1 MKAFAIITLG
11 LLLSTVQAFSQK
23 GVEDGSK
30 YGHGED
36 SIQCL
41 KNLSLYTE
49 LVKQDRY
56 DEAMPYWE
64 TAFNECPLSTR
75 RLYTDGEKIME
86 YKIKHAENQAE
97 KDKYFD
103 ELMNVYD
110 QRMKYFG
117 DHPRYGIPYIKGKKA
132 ISMLDFKKDDSEIRK
147 EAYGLLKESVEEDGK
162 SAQPAVLGIF
172 MTSTVAMFNDGEIQA
187 EDVVNNYTT
196 IIDLLNAQIEN
207 PKMAKYK
214 STLED
219 LAGKIEELF
228 ARSGAADCNTL
239 DRIFSP
245 QLEEHKEDLPWLK
258 RVSRLLANE
267 MCEDMDLL
275 YKVSEYQHN
284 IEPSHSSAY
293 GLSRMYL
300 KSEDTDRAA
309 GYYKE
314 AINLVEDDAQKAKY
328 YYQLGLVNLA
338 GNNFSSARSNA
349 LKAIEANPEWGQPYI
364 LIGKAYATSASS
376 IGDDEFTHKTA
387 YWAAVDKFLRAKS
400 VDPEVADEANN
411 LINLYVKH
419 FPEEKEIFFQGLEKG
434 GSYTVG
440 GWIGERTTVRSK

>member
-103 ELMNVYD
+103 ELMKVYD

-275 YKVSEYQHN
+275 YKVSEYQHT

-293 GLSRMYL
+293 GLARMYL
-300 KSEDTDRAA
+300 KSGDTDRASD
-309 GYYKE
+309 YYKE
-314 AINLVEDDAQKAKY
+314 AINLVEDDTQKAKY

-411 LINLYVKH
+411 LINVYVKH

>member
-1 MKAFAIITLG
+1 MKAFTIITLG

-36 SIQCL
+36 SITCL

-56 DEAMPYWE
+56 DEAHPYWE
-64 TAFNECPLSTR
+64 IAFNECPLSTR
-75 RLYTDGEKIME
+75 SLYIDGEKIMDH
-86 YKIKHAENQAE
+86 KIKTAKNQAE
-97 KDKYFD
+97 KDKYFE
-103 ELMNVYD
+103 ELMRVYD
-110 QRMKYFG
+110 QRIKYFG
-117 DHPRYGIPYIKGKKA
+117 DHPRYGVPYIKGKKA
-132 ISMLDFKKDDSEIRK
+132 ISMLDYKKDDREIRK
-147 EAYGLLKESVEEDGK
+147 EAYQLLKESVTNGGK
-162 SAQPAVLGIF
+162 STQPAVLGIF
-172 MTSTVAMFNDGEIQA
+172 MTSTVAMFNDSEIQA

-196 IIDLLNAQIEN
+196 ISDLLTAQIED

-219 LAGKIEELF
+219 LSGKVEELF
-228 ARSGAADCNTL
+228 GRSGAANCATL
-239 DRIFSP
+239 DGIFSP
-245 QLEEHKEDLPWLK
+245 QLAEHKDDLPWLK
-258 RVSRLLANE
+258 RVSRLLAKE

-293 GLSRMYL
+293 GLARMYL
-300 KSEDTDRAA
+300 KAGDTDRSAE
-309 GYYKE
+309 YYKE
-314 AINLVEDDAQKAKY
+314 AINLVEDDNQKAKY

-338 GNNFSSARSNA
+338 NNRFSAARTNA
-349 LKAIEANPEWGQPYI
+349 LKAIEANPGWGQPYI
-364 LIGKAYATSASS
+364 LIGKAYATSANT

-387 YWAAVDKFLRAKS
+387 YWAAVDKFIRAKS
-400 VDPEVADEANN
+400 VDPEVADEANQ

-419 FPEEKEIFFQGLEKG
+419 FPEEKDIFFQNLDKG